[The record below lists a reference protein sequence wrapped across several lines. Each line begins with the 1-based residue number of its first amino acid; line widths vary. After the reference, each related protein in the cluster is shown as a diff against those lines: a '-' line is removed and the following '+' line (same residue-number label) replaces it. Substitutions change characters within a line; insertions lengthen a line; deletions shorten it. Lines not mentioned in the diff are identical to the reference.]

1 MMARWALRPEL
12 LMRNL
17 PEIRPTR
24 QSMVGSSVIFSI
36 QSDLAAATSTLSE
49 TTDVDAVALS
59 NSQVTVTLA
68 EYGNAVNTSAL
79 VRGTSFLTIDNL
91 VANAIGFNAGISH
104 DTLVR
109 NVVQAGTNVR
119 YMSTA
124 VSRVTVGAAMTL
136 NAAMVRRTRSE
147 LVGAFVAKNAG
158 AFYQAYIHPDV
169 TYDLRGETGAAAWR
183 DPHTYSQPDEIWTGE
198 MGEFESFRWIE
209 TPRAPLFADAGVGGT
224 VDVYA
229 TIFTGSEAMAEAY
242 STADGNSPEPRI
254 ILGPVVDKLRRLV
267 PVGWYML
274 HGWSRFREAAIRR
287 VESSSSIGANT

>member
-1 MMARWALRPEL
+1 
-12 LMRNL
+12 
-17 PEIRPTR
+17 
-24 QSMVGSSVIFSI
+24 MVGSSVVFSI

-119 YMSTA
+119 YTSTA

-136 NAAMVRRTRSE
+136 TAALVRRTRSE

-169 TYDLRGETGAAAWR
+169 TYDLRGETGSAAWR
-183 DPHTYSQPDEIWTGE
+183 VPHEYSQPDEIWTGE
-198 MGEFESFRWIE
+198 MGEFEGFRFLE

-229 TIFTGSEAMAEAY
+229 TIFTGREAMAEAY
-242 STADGNSPEPRI
+242 STVDGNSPEPRI

-287 VESSSSIGANT
+287 VESSSSIGVNT